1 MNRFLFAAVAS
12 TALSCTMLT
21 TVKAA
26 EPSAS
31 SLTDKFYEAMIE
43 KCLALGTLTPEQV
56 DGLPDDELKAVL
68 RTCDTSKAAA
78 TPAPV
83 APIATAPVVRP
94 RLQPIA
100 VQPDPEPEA
109 PVSGGRRRVGG
120 GSRFGGVAP
129 ADGGDAGDGGGDG
142 GSGGGRPP
150 INIGNGG
157 DGGGG
162 GTPDAGGTGGGTTG
176 PVAGTPTTG
185 TPTTGTPATGTTPT
199 QPKLTNIQQDAVIGS
214 KLKPGEVVASEKSKD
229 LGNGLKQTTTTLVT
243 KDAQGNVRVTQQ
255 TTVKDK
261 NGNTVGTPKTTN
273 QNFTPADVA
282 VLKGADPKAGKGIP
296 HLAAPHALKRPT
308 PLDAAKAKALEKF
321 KLQTAG
327 KVGGGQTAHVTCVK
341 APCPASVK
349 PTSKLGDARA
359 AALER
364 FKQMQAAKHQPGKK
378 VAEIKPHT
386 TPVAKVATVPA
397 SGRKFGAAAVMKQRQ
412 IQHSHHVATAP
423 THTTHATPFRHTVPK
438 LATVRRAVSHQV
450 AHASSGKRR
459 HG

>member
-1 MNRFLFAAVAS
+1 MNCFLFAAVAS

-109 PVSGGRRRVGG
+109 PVYGGRRRVGG

-261 NGNTVGTPKTTN
+261 NGNTVGTPEN
-273 QNFTPADVA
+273 
-282 VLKGADPKAGKGIP
+282 
-296 HLAAPHALKRPT
+296 H
-308 PLDAAKAKALEKF
+308 
-321 KLQTAG
+321 
-327 KVGGGQTAHVTCVK
+327 
-341 APCPASVK
+341 
-349 PTSKLGDARA
+349 
-359 AALER
+359 
-364 FKQMQAAKHQPGKK
+364 
-378 VAEIKPHT
+378 
-386 TPVAKVATVPA
+386 
-397 SGRKFGAAAVMKQRQ
+397 
-412 IQHSHHVATAP
+412 
-423 THTTHATPFRHTVPK
+423 
-438 LATVRRAVSHQV
+438 
-450 AHASSGKRR
+450 
-459 HG
+459 